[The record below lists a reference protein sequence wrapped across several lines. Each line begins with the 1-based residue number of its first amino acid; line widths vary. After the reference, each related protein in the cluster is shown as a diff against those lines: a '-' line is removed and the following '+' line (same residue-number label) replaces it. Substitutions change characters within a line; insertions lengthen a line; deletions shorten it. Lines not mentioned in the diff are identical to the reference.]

1 MLTIHRPFG
10 RWCLLAALFVTAG
23 VANAGGKDR
32 LAAFLDGVESL
43 QARFDQSVFDTSQ
56 GQSRRLEGIFYL
68 QRPGKFRWDYT
79 EPKGQLV
86 LADGRTVWLVEE
98 DLKQAYQKP
107 QSEALRGTPAL
118 MLAERLKLEDHF
130 EIADLGASQD
140 LEWVELVPRDAESQ
154 FARVL
159 LAFKGNELRRMELAD
174 KFAQVTRIG
183 FSDIQRNPRLD
194 PKLFVYVP
202 PRGTQLF
209 EH

>member
-1 MLTIHRPFG
+1 
-10 RWCLLAALFVTAG
+10 
-23 VANAGGKDR
+23 
-32 LAAFLDGVESL
+32 
-43 QARFDQSVFDTSQ
+43 
-56 GQSRRLEGIFYL
+56 
-68 QRPGKFRWDYT
+68 
-79 EPKGQLV
+79 
-86 LADGRTVWLVEE
+86 
-98 DLKQAYQKP
+98 
-107 QSEALRGTPAL
+107 
-118 MLAERLKLEDHF
+118 MLAERLKLDDHF

>member
-1 MLTIHRPFG
+1 MSRTHLPLHRWLLLLVLG
-10 RWCLLAALFVTAG
+10 LAAGLAS
-23 VANAGGKDR
+23 ADGKER
-32 LAAFLDGVESL
+32 LQAFLSGVESL

-56 GQSRRLEGIFYL
+56 GQSRRLEGVFYL

-79 EPKGQLV
+79 EPKGQIV

-98 DLKQAYQKP
+98 DLKQAYHKP
-107 QSEALRGTPAL
+107 QSSALRGTPAL
-118 MLAERLKLEDHF
+118 LLTEQLKLEDHF
-130 EIADLGASQD
+130 EIADLGPSQD
-140 LEWVELVPRDAESQ
+140 LEWVELVPRDPESQ
-154 FARVL
+154 FARIL

-174 KFAQVTRIG
+174 KFAQVTRFS
-183 FSDIQRNPRLD
+183 FSDIKRNPQLD